1 MIRRPP
7 SSTRTDTLFP
17 YTTLFRSKGVFESMQ
32 VAAEF
37 ALGRGL
43 DGLTVAVQGTG
54 NVGADLCRRLAEAGA
69 RLVIA
74 DVNPV
79 RRDRLAAVHGAE
91 IVDVSKIASV
101 DADIFAPCS
110 LGGALARDSVAKLT
124 AKLLCGAAN
133 KQLATPDVAALL
145 PDRGTAPPPT
155 PIFHPA

>member
-79 RRDRLAAVHGAE
+79 RRDRLAAVHRSEEHTSELQSLMRISYA
-91 IVDVSKIASV
+91 VFCLKKKKIHTSIT
-101 DADIFAPCS
+101 D
-110 LGGALARDSVAKLT
+110 
-124 AKLLCGAAN
+124 
-133 KQLATPDVAALL
+133 
-145 PDRGTAPPPT
+145 
-155 PIFHPA
+155 